1 MVFDRMK
8 HEKTKKY
15 SSVIFTLLI
24 FWTFLLSYYW
34 WYLSSENIDFSIQ
47 VNQLNEQLKMSI
59 EERNQ
64 CVTLRMKLEERYKQ
78 IEDDIAYLHIKLEKQ
93 NNIQKKN
100 DELKNSMTICKS
112 KLHSLSILNAKLK
125 ENERF
130 QKELEKVKDELVKL
144 KLAYNAPANNI
155 KSNPTLAQLLLQGST
170 YWYHKIFSDSA
181 DLATRKVIDAS
192 QLHLVRDSAIS
203 ISVAGQRG
211 LKYHQIPILPT
222 DPPGAVRLV
231 PRLSVTMLK
240 GSGTF
245 LKIQGKKET
254 AMKI

>member
-155 KSNPTLAQLLLQGST
+155 KSNPTLAPEIDST
-170 YWYHKIFSDSA
+170 IENSTIEGIEDDEIMKDDVDIP
-181 DLATRKVIDAS
+181 K
-192 QLHLVRDSAIS
+192 
-203 ISVAGQRG
+203 
-211 LKYHQIPILPT
+211 IPIIESIFYIERKPT
-222 DPPGAVRLV
+222 N
-231 PRLSVTMLK
+231 
-240 GSGTF
+240 
-245 LKIQGKKET
+245 ET
-254 AMKI
+254 TN

>member
-64 CVTLRMKLEERYKQ
+64 CVTLRMKLEQRYKQ
-78 IEDDIAYLHIKLEKQ
+78 MEDDIAYLHIKLEKQ

-155 KSNPTLAQLLLQGST
+155 KSNPTLAPEIDST
-170 YWYHKIFSDSA
+170 IENSTIEGIEDDEIMKDDVDIP
-181 DLATRKVIDAS
+181 K
-192 QLHLVRDSAIS
+192 
-203 ISVAGQRG
+203 
-211 LKYHQIPILPT
+211 IPIIESIFYIERKPT
-222 DPPGAVRLV
+222 N
-231 PRLSVTMLK
+231 
-240 GSGTF
+240 
-245 LKIQGKKET
+245 ET
-254 AMKI
+254 TN

>member
-155 KSNPTLAQLLLQGST
+155 KSNPTLAP
-170 YWYHKIFSDSA
+170 
-181 DLATRKVIDAS
+181 TRKVIDAS